1 MNSEPYWPTYVS
13 NGPSGPVSYAYLDG
27 MAGILSVLWNSYVL
41 LKSLNLNNT
50 INNAKSY
57 ILTQTNLGS
66 LGPGYFTGTG
76 GLCNVLNQIPKM
88 NYPLTPLDHIPL
100 SQRLDCRW
108 NILNL
113 IISQ

>member
-1 MNSEPYWPTYVS
+1 MEWQE
-13 NGPSGPVSYAYLDG
+13 SYRSYR
-27 MAGILSVLWNSYVL
+27 NSYVL

-76 GLCNVLNQIPKM
+76 GLCNVSNQIPKM
-88 NYPLTPLDHIPL
+88 NYPYL
-100 SQRLDCRW
+100 RRW
-108 NILNL
+108 IIFPYHNDWIAGGIYSIL
-113 IISQ
+113 